1 MAKKKRQTKAPA
13 AEPQRAGLRGGR
25 PMLFAAGGA
34 AVFAMIAAVVVAVLV
49 LGGGGGEGGASTDG
63 VKKAVIV
70 DQLELTHP
78 GPQFISDARSTLS
91 DAGYTVDYIAGDS
104 VGVETYRTLAERDYD
119 LVILRVH
126 AGITTEV
133 DAETGEKSEEEYVS
147 LFTNEEY
154 DQSKYSED
162 QLNRLGRAT
171 YTDGSG
177 GFFGIG
183 PEFIKNIPGDFDGAP
198 IILMGCDGLKSQ
210 KTAEAFLDKGA
221 GSFVSWS
228 DQVSGNFTDT
238 ATAKLL
244 EKWLGGGMTLE
255 EAVEATH
262 DEVGPDPTYSG
273 ELRILTG

>member
-1 MAKKKRQTKAPA
+1 
-13 AEPQRAGLRGGR
+13 
-25 PMLFAAGGA
+25 MLFAAGAGA
-34 AVFAMIAAVVVAVLV
+34 IFALIAAVVVAIVM
-49 LGGGGGEGGASTDG
+49 LGGDGGENGGSADG
-63 VKKAVIV
+63 DKRAVIV

-91 DAGYTVDYIAGDS
+91 DAGYTVDYIAGES
-104 VGVETYRTLAERDYD
+104 VGVETYRTLADRGYD

-133 DAETGEKSEEEYVS
+133 DAETGEKTEEEYVS
-147 LFTNEEY
+147 LFTNEDF

-171 YTDGSG
+171 YPDGSG

-221 GSFVSWS
+221 SSFVSWS

-238 ATAKLL
+238 ATEKLL
-244 EKWLGGGMTLE
+244 QKWLGDGMSLE
-255 EAVEATH
+255 DAVAATSE
-262 DEVGPDPTYSG
+262 DVGPDPTYAG